1 MKAIFGKSGKKIK
14 SVVSFLPTIDLLPT
28 DLTCLYSTLKD
39 IEELTRKKQQGTG
52 MYNEQPQWCN
62 ATQVLLSP
70 VNDFGYFIIQLGK
83 VFTKK

>member
-52 MYNEQPQWCN
+52 MYNEQPQWCK